1 MTVFRGVCRENI
13 IKAVPRQTQAISNS
27 FIKNIVKGKHHWIT
41 PVSANQAW
49 TDCLGAQNFW
59 DKLILRVCT
68 FCLLE
73 RYNEWHQSLHFKGL
87 HVEKTIK
94 IWKKRKKERKKIVN
108 SFNDAHKENV
118 KKFFEFFFTPI
129 YQLRS
134 SLSSNVIT
142 DGSTFQEQ
150 R

>member
-94 IWKKRKKERKKIVN
+94 IWKKERKKERKLPTVLMMHTRKTWKN
-108 SFNDAHKENV
+108 
-118 KKFFEFFFTPI
+118 
-129 YQLRS
+129 
-134 SLSSNVIT
+134 SSNFSLHQ
-142 DGSTFQEQ
+142 STNYEVLFPVM
-150 R
+150 